1 MCIAFNIL
9 NWDKNSYVDFHDFR
23 IIFRKKF
30 GTKEDNQEVQVKNG
44 IPHLIH
50 HQATNTKT
58 VVKKAVYLKNY
69 TSQISDKNT

>member
-1 MCIAFNIL
+1 M
-9 NWDKNSYVDFHDFR
+9 NSLQRIELGQKFLCGFYDFR

-30 GTKEDNQEVQVKNG
+30 RTKEDNQEVQVKNG

-58 VVKKAVYLKNY
+58 EVKKAIYLKNY